1 MNRILLEIESKL
13 KAQKSEQE
21 KQQKINEKRKLNREN
36 TRTNRLKYEEINKK
50 REQEEKIKKFEEKK
64 KQKEEEEIKKLK
76 EKELKERKEKE
87 DIKRRE
93 ALLERFRIKNEE
105 ERKLKQRKKIEE
117 EKVNENSIS
126 KEDFLN
132 IINNINNNINKSKE
146 QEKIK
151 FGSELWTPDL
161 YDNSTSDLTGAG
173 KKIIDISEVENESS
187 IKYKNEQI
195 EELLNENDTLKNENN
210 ELKKIYNSLKS
221 KDKEIKNEEIKI
233 NEEEN
238 KEIIID
244 KSKISKYTFYQ
255 KTTLLN
261 DLYKINNDIKG
272 ENIELQKKIKEIDPN
287 YDLKQLEYKVDLN
300 DKDYI
305 PVSDLKSEIPK
316 VVNNIISNRNIQKE
330 QEQNKIINEE
340 NKNSPNENSITW
352 KNVFKLNNNNY
363 NFFNHENQIVN
374 CNITLDEYDKFYNF
388 PTCEIIYL
396 IDSTGSMSSYLSQT
410 KNKCIDISKKLM
422 EHYKKINFK
431 FGAVFYKDPVDC
443 IEDIHSFFP
452 LTSNINQ
459 LQKSFDQVTASGGGD
474 APEDW
479 VGAYDIILNKIKF
492 TNSTTIVI
500 HICDAPAHGNIF
512 CDDNNYNTENEKLIN
527 IIKKF
532 NEQNIKIIGFSIED
546 SAKRCFN
553 VFKDYYNKYQGPLIS
568 ISDFSHLNSE
578 RIIEAFDIIIFDMI
592 SLVLIVQDQVSIQI
606 KEIRRQLKEGM
617 KENSLTKENPINNL
631 NEENKNLYEL
641 IVKLSY

>member
-1 MNRILLEIESKL
+1 M
-13 KAQKSEQE
+13 
-21 KQQKINEKRKLNREN
+21 
-36 TRTNRLKYEEINKK
+36 
-50 REQEEKIKKFEEKK
+50 

-87 DIKRRE
+87 DIRRRE
-93 ALLERFRIKNEE
+93 AILERFRRKNEE
-105 ERKLKQRKKIEE
+105 ERKLKQSKKIEE

-161 YDNSTSDLTGAG
+161 FDNSTSDLTGAG

-195 EELLNENDTLKNENN
+195 EELLNENDTLKNQNN

-233 NEEEN
+233 NEEAN

-330 QEQNKIINEE
+330 
-340 NKNSPNENSITW
+340 
-352 KNVFKLNNNNY
+352 
-363 NFFNHENQIVN
+363 
-374 CNITLDEYDKFYNF
+374 
-388 PTCEIIYL
+388 
-396 IDSTGSMSSYLSQT
+396 
-410 KNKCIDISKKLM
+410 
-422 EHYKKINFK
+422 
-431 FGAVFYKDPVDC
+431 
-443 IEDIHSFFP
+443 
-452 LTSNINQ
+452 
-459 LQKSFDQVTASGGGD
+459 
-474 APEDW
+474 
-479 VGAYDIILNKIKF
+479 
-492 TNSTTIVI
+492 
-500 HICDAPAHGNIF
+500 
-512 CDDNNYNTENEKLIN
+512 
-527 IIKKF
+527 
-532 NEQNIKIIGFSIED
+532 
-546 SAKRCFN
+546 
-553 VFKDYYNKYQGPLIS
+553 
-568 ISDFSHLNSE
+568 
-578 RIIEAFDIIIFDMI
+578 
-592 SLVLIVQDQVSIQI
+592 
-606 KEIRRQLKEGM
+606 
-617 KENSLTKENPINNL
+617 
-631 NEENKNLYEL
+631 
-641 IVKLSY
+641 